1 METYSR
7 SDTNYN
13 YDVLDVSWLKGTL
26 YLDVIIVTDLYLYS
40 YQPSGQSSEFLV

>member
-26 YLDVIIVTDLYLYS
+26 YLDVVIFTDLYLYS
-40 YQPSGQSSEFLV
+40 YQHSSQSSGLLL